1 MSVSALSYIGVNSDK
16 LEDWS
21 DYSEK
26 CLGMQKIDRGK
37 GSLSFRMDDH
47 KQRLAITGDTGDS
60 LAFVGFEVDKK
71 EDLQTYAAKL
81 ESKNI
86 KVIWPNN
93 NETFVSE
100 GDDWFSSAE
109 KAGLEIPTG
118 CLTGSC
124 GACEIDV
131 NGETVR
137 ACISNIK
144 SKKNSQLNIS
154 LTTDPFWEG

>member
-1 MSVSALSYIGVNSDK
+1 MK
-16 LEDWS
+16 
-21 DYSEK
+21 EK
-26 CLGMQKIDRGK
+26 K
-37 GSLSFRMDDH
+37 
-47 KQRLAITGDTGDS
+47 
-60 LAFVGFEVDKK
+60 
-71 EDLQTYAAKL
+71 
-81 ESKNI
+81 I

-93 NETFVSE
+93 NETYVSE

-109 KAGLEIPTG
+109 KAGIEIPSG

-144 SKKNSQLNIS
+144 SNKKSLLQVS
-154 LTTDPFWEG
+154 LTTDPFWENKLF